1 LRLIRLR
8 RVSQCFFLALF
19 LLLLL
24 AGTGPSIFLRTDP
37 LAAALNALSTR
48 ALYRG
53 LLWSLAILI
62 PTAFLGRFFCGWI
75 CPLGTLNHF
84 FGNLRSER
92 KRGRGLIE
100 SNRYKGW
107 QKLKYYVLL
116 AGLAAALF
124 GFGILGLL
132 DPISFAI
139 RSFSMAVFPGLNYAF
154 ERATGFGLFSL
165 KQPHFRQTLLM
176 AAVFAAAMAL
186 NLRVTRF
193 WCRALCPLGGL
204 LGAVSRWSLLRLEKT
219 GAQCADCNRC
229 LLHCQGGDDPIPGAR
244 WRKAECH
251 LCLNCVGDCPEG
263 GLAFRF
269 GGAGAAAESAE
280 GPELSRR
287 RALTGFATGA
297 VLVPL
302 VRAGAAPVEQRARLV
317 RPPGALDEN
326 AFLARCIRCGECM
339 QVCPANAIHPALFQ
353 AGLEGMWTPVVAPRI
368 GYCQPNCVLCGQV
381 CPTGALWEF
390 TAREKGW
397 RGDARAPG
405 ARPIRIGT
413 AFYDRG
419 RCLPWAMA
427 TECIVCQEWCPTSPK
442 AIYLR
447 EADVAGPGGD
457 TPARLRQPYIDPA
470 LCVGCGAC
478 EYACP
483 VADRAAVHVTSVGES
498 RSRTNQFLLQ
508 RAVLTKAALPA
519 LPASDDAAGWE
530 KTGVTRS
537 FDAANLWQY
546 LDGGADKYVNAGLVV
561 AVTAPY
567 RSRAGCDAV
576 ADLYVF
582 AGTAGAA
589 RVFDSEPAAG
599 SAPLALGDAARL
611 SAATLTFRKGR
622 SLVRLIAY
630 SQGPEVA
637 DALTALGRAIAPNLP
652 G

>member
-1 LRLIRLR
+1 
-8 RVSQCFFLALF
+8 
-19 LLLLL
+19 
-24 AGTGPSIFLRTDP
+24 
-37 LAAALNALSTR
+37 
-48 ALYRG
+48 
-53 LLWSLAILI
+53 
-62 PTAFLGRFFCGWI
+62 
-75 CPLGTLNHF
+75 
-84 FGNLRSER
+84 
-92 KRGRGLIE
+92 
-100 SNRYKGW
+100 
-107 QKLKYYVLL
+107 
-116 AGLAAALF
+116 
-124 GFGILGLL
+124 
-132 DPISFAI
+132 
-139 RSFSMAVFPGLNYAF
+139 
-154 ERATGFGLFSL
+154 
-165 KQPHFRQTLLM
+165 
-176 AAVFAAAMAL
+176 
-186 NLRVTRF
+186 
-193 WCRALCPLGGL
+193 
-204 LGAVSRWSLLRLEKT
+204 
-219 GAQCADCNRC
+219 
-229 LLHCQGGDDPIPGAR
+229 
-244 WRKAECH
+244 
-251 LCLNCVGDCPEG
+251 
-263 GLAFRF
+263 
-269 GGAGAAAESAE
+269 
-280 GPELSRR
+280 
-287 RALTGFATGA
+287 
-297 VLVPL
+297 
-302 VRAGAAPVEQRARLV
+302 
-317 RPPGALDEN
+317 
-326 AFLARCIRCGECM
+326 
-339 QVCPANAIHPALFQ
+339 
-353 AGLEGMWTPVVAPRI
+353 MWTPVVAPRI